1 MKVPGFKRLLN
12 RRLVVPLLMF
22 TACLLIGFPFVSST
36 AQSED
41 GVIIVKGTYD
51 NGFASMEWDRFIPA
65 QIPGDPY
72 CMRYQASS
80 KNPTFSE
87 SPNFDMVLD
96 LGQGTFSGS
105 VSGNVQAAE
114 FGWKATGSYNITG
127 ISGTIRRVDDDKFG
141 DWELS
146 GSGQATLQ
154 FYEEAGCPA
163 EDAQG
168 LPTRVIA
175 KRSETKNITV
185 QVTGRIGTSY
195 LSGQTYDTWVWR
207 PDITYASKEIRFRL
221 TCGDCEIGV
230 VTPSDEL
237 SVNLDCQP
245 VSPQVEEPVS
255 CHARVSHIKQD
266 EELEF
271 TWYVDSAKE
280 ADTKED
286 SWTWPSAEK
295 GVHDITVYVQ
305 GEGRNT
311 ESTVTLEVGEEVE
324 LVAYIGMDP
333 PIPVL
338 EKGVTFTPRV
348 EGAKA
353 NEKLSYRW
361 QLDGQILCETVMC
374 TWGEALEGSHEMMLE
389 VRGEGK
395 RISVAQRQFEVVT
408 LVNEEE
414 AGFRIVMMGCNSGV
428 SSDETLV
435 CRLGLERDEGIGALN
450 VTWLIDGVVALTEA
464 GVQAGSEMQLGQPAP
479 GDHVVGAVVVDPL
492 SWKAISGQTQAE
504 VVAGKNALIP
514 PWQQAAAAGG
524 TLGLVGA
531 WLWAEWLNARRAEAE
546 EARLRQLQKPS
557 WVDDKRSLEE
567 IWAADVAAER
577 ARRGLWGFEY
587 NENTG
592 TFKKPE
598 WAWDLTEAQR
608 KGLMASGKMP
618 WWWGKRV
625 DWWDDEKPGDWE
637 KRDRAKWVEQRQIL
651 QDAKL
656 RADRSLEGEW
666 LREIYQE
673 PSAAK
678 RLKSDLIYKP
688 EKDAWERA
696 PWHKDEIAKQNR
708 ALLLKADR
716 AIDKL
721 LDKQP
726 VSLWG
731 KVEAMQERFLT
742 ANSPN
747 GEDLSRMMRLKG
759 ALYDIQQAQYE
770 REKVAADLDALDAQ
784 AYQIGAERMRKL
796 AGQASLAITVGWLF
810 TGAAGLMG
818 VASAAQAATAISGAM
833 MKLGAFR
840 LTMNLVEGVTVGYLE
855 GGFNAAVVGGMRR
868 TLPINTLSLYLGP
881 RMLGDQDPS
890 WKRIGLSLLQD
901 VGNAF
906 TLKRGLAQYKQL
918 AKRAGASLSNAYQ
931 RLTGTGERALRMPP
945 VKDAE
950 LAKLDAEWWA
960 KRAQGQ
966 RLVYNFNRTLRQ
978 MNRATDRVQRAAL
991 SNRLTKQA
999 IEINQNYAAKSIL
1012 KVVNRPSLTRAFD
1025 QRIQRIYQVVDH
1037 RVAKALTKAGFTR
1050 GGRAISRSDFTNFR
1064 NAKSFGT
1071 VGMDRDVGLN
1081 RMLEEKWAK
1090 VLRDAK
1096 PGTAWYEHA
1105 QAKYQAAQKASRL
1118 AQNGGRVSY
1127 STFQHESQ
1135 KLYDKIYQQVT
1146 GASSKGSFQLA
1157 TGPKHPE
1164 AYADPHALINNPVE
1178 APLSRMWAHQTG
1190 SVSALKVHENFQL
1203 VKDGVL
1209 SKGNAIQ
1216 ESARGLA
1223 KDISGKL
1230 IPLLKSKP
1238 GLDPGSVNYWQGVHQ
1253 LLKQAGDGNIRP
1265 GELLQSLGTDETG
1278 VIRLGEQVNAMFQSV
1293 IQSK

>member
-311 ESTVTLEVGEEVE
+311 ESTVTLEVGEEAE
-324 LVAYIGMDP
+324 LVASIGMDP
-333 PIPVL
+333 PVPVL

-353 NEKLSYRW
+353 GEKLSYRW
-361 QLDGQILCETVMC
+361 FLDENLLCESTMC
-374 TWGEALEGSHEMMLE
+374 AWGEAQKGDHQVHLE
-389 VRGEGK
+389 VRGEAE
-395 RISVAQRQFEVVT
+395 RLAVARQDFTVVT
-408 LVNEEE
+408 LVSKDE
-414 AGFRIVMMGCNSGV
+414 AGFRIVMMGCNSGI

-435 CRLGLERDEGIGALN
+435 CTLGLERDEGIGTLN

-479 GDHVVGAVVVDPL
+479 GDHVVEAVVVDPL
-492 SWKAISGQTQAE
+492 SWKAISGQTSAE
-504 VVAGKNALIP
+504 VVEGKNALIP
-514 PWQQAAAAGG
+514 PRAQAGAAVG
-524 TLGLVGA
+524 TLGVVGA

-546 EARLRQLQKPS
+546 EARLRQQQRPS
-557 WVDDKRSLEE
+557 WMDDKRSLKE
-567 IWAADVAAER
+567 IWDAEVAAER
-577 ARRGLWGFEY
+577 ARRPDLWGFEY
-587 NENTG
+587 NEDTG
-592 TFKKPE
+592 VFKQPDWTYGKAPL
-598 WAWDLTEAQR
+598 WWDKSWDLE
-608 KGLMASGKMP
+608 KMRSA
-618 WWWGKRV
+618 WKAMRV
-625 DWWDDEKPGDWE
+625 AHG
-637 KRDRAKWVEQRQIL
+637 VQT
-651 QDAKL
+651 L
-656 RADRSLEGEW
+656 RADRSLERDW
-666 LREIYQE
+666 MQEI
-673 PSAAK
+673 AAE
-678 RLKSDLIYKP
+678 KSFNERRKDWIYNA
-688 EKDAWERA
+688 EIDAWEKA
-696 PWHKDEIAKQNR
+696 PWHKDEIEKKNR
-708 ALLLKADR
+708 ALLLTADR

-721 LDKQP
+721 LDMQP

-747 GEDLSRMMRLKG
+747 GEGLSRMMRLRG
-759 ALYDIQQAQYE
+759 ALYDIQQAKYE
-770 REKVAADLDALDAQ
+770 HEKIAAELDALDAQ
-784 AYQIGAERMRKL
+784 AYLVGAKRMRMTASIMSVAVGL
-796 AGQASLAITVGWLF
+796 SPLLLGGAGWAL
-810 TGAAGLMG
+810 GATTLTN
-818 VASAAQAATAISGAM
+818 AAAAVSGAM
-833 MKLGAFR
+833 AQLGAFR
-840 LTMNLVEGVTVGYLE
+840 LTMNLVEGATVGYLE
-855 GGFNAAVVGGMRR
+855 GGLNAAVVGGMRR
-868 TLPINTLSLYLGP
+868 TLPINTMSLWLGP
-881 RMLGDQDPS
+881 RQPGGKGPT
-890 WKRIGLSLLQD
+890 WTRIGLSVLQD
-901 VGNAF
+901 VGNAM
-906 TLKRGLAQYKQL
+906 TLKRGIAQYRQL
-918 AKRAGASLSNAYQ
+918 ARRAGESISNAYQ
-931 RLTGTGERALRMPP
+931 RLTGTGEQPLRMPP
-945 VKDAE
+945 VRNSVLLKQDTQ
-950 LAKLDAEWWA
+950 WWTD
-960 KRAQGQ
+960 REEGQ
-966 RLVYNFNRTLRQ
+966 RLVNQFNQTLRK
-978 MNRATDRVQRAAL
+978 MNAATSRLERAQL
-991 SNRLTKQA
+991 SNQLTRQA
-999 IEINQNYAAKSIL
+999 IKINETYAAKSIL
-1012 KVVNRPSLTRAFD
+1012 KVIKRPALTRAFD
-1025 QRIQRIYQVVDH
+1025 QRIQRIYRVVDY
-1037 RVAKALTKAGFTR
+1037 RVAKQLSSEGFTR
-1050 GGRAISRSDFTNFR
+1050 GGQAFTRNDLMNFR
-1064 NAKSFGT
+1064 NASSYGT

-1081 RMLEEKWAK
+1081 EMLVQKWQGVVNQAQ
-1090 VLRDAK
+1090 
-1096 PGTAWYEHA
+1096 PGTEWHA
-1105 QAKYQAAQKASRL
+1105 HAVAKLRQAQRITQLGKAGQRISLAKFNERAQEVY
-1118 AQNGGRVSY
+1118 NDVYG
-1127 STFQHESQ
+1127 
-1135 KLYDKIYQQVT
+1135 QVT
-1146 GASSKGSFQLA
+1146 GGNAEKASQMLTTSGNV
-1157 TGPKHPE
+1157 E
-1164 AYADPHALINNPVE
+1164 AYKDMNVLQNNPVST
-1178 APLSRMWAHQTG
+1178 PFSGQWAEQTG
-1190 SVSALKVHENFQL
+1190 SVSAVKVYENFEL
-1203 VKDGVL
+1203 VNKGLL
-1209 SKGNAIQ
+1209 SSGNAIQ

-1223 KDISGKL
+1223 KDIATKL
-1230 IPLLKSKP
+1230 VPLLKANP
-1238 GLDPGSVNYWQGVHQ
+1238 NVNPAQITYWQGMQRLLGEAGKGNVTPGQ
-1253 LLKQAGDGNIRP
+1253 LLQTLNTDTSGIIRMAERVSAG
-1265 GELLQSLGTDETG
+1265 
-1278 VIRLGEQVNAMFQSV
+1278 
-1293 IQSK
+1293 IQGAIQY